1 MPVAGSIAKAMMML
15 SPPSTPAAGTVIES
29 EVPVVLL
36 EDVPIART
44 SEIAA
49 RAERP
54 GPNGGTLAIAA
65 MARRTARGRLR
76 PMADRGRRDL
86 AVATRGARLT
96 RVKDEF
102 QAEHHPV
109 SPDRSGTRRAAGQ

>member
-1 MPVAGSIAKAMMML
+1 
-15 SPPSTPAAGTVIES
+15 ES

-54 GPNGGTLAIAA
+54 WPNGGMLAIAA
-65 MARRTARGRLR
+65 MAGRTARGRLR
-76 PMADRGRRDL
+76 PMADRGYRDL

-102 QAEHHPV
+102 QAEHHPG
-109 SPDRSGTRRAAGQ
+109 SRAPTLEGAAGNDRRLASTRWLSRL